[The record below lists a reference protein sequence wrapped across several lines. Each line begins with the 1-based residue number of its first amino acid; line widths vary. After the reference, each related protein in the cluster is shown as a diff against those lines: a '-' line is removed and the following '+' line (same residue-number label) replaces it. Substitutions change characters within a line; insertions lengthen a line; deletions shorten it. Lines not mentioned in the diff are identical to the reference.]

1 MEAVTDG
8 TDQIRFRTRLY
19 SFRVATTA
27 LAFTVRSSVTS
38 VVTSS
43 HTTGRHPQ
51 LYMEHY
57 TLSPLA
63 SAVAAFILD
72 STWSYAVIGAYFGVS
87 PSPLHLAEGR
97 HSTSVSGCGPVK

>member
-8 TDQIRFRTRLY
+8 TDQIRFRSRLY

-38 VVTSS
+38 VVTA
-43 HTTGRHPQ
+43 HTRHPQ
-51 LYMEHY
+51 LYMNMSEHY